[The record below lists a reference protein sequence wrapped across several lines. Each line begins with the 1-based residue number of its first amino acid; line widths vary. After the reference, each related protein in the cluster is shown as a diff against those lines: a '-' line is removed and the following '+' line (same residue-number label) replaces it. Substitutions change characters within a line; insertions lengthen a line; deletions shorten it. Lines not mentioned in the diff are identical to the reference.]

1 MRQSLLLFAAIGAA
15 EDPLRPY
22 PLPDAHLKTT
32 SILDHAG
39 YLSGFDDAQWYLDN
53 IPFVDFPDQSL
64 QDVYYY
70 RASVIKRH
78 LKYAHENHGFM
89 FTEFIHP
96 VTWASKLQ
104 TIPDSA
110 GHHILESRWLRD
122 PNYAKDLILAY
133 TRGGTEALSGIS
145 YTHYV
150 QRAILEHA
158 QTTGDAAFLTAQL
171 EGMIATFNLWD
182 VQFDNTTGLY
192 HRTPL
197 SDAQEYSLPGYIVG
211 GPNGGPVKQW
221 NDAENDFNTIF
232 LGPETYRPSHNA
244 YMIAN
249 ARAIAAVAR
258 LAGNASLA
266 QQWSARAATL
276 EQNMHSLLWDNDL
289 QFWIDVVRGSNT
301 PAVGRQLIG
310 YFPYRFDVFA
320 SSSSSNSFTPSNAE
334 IRGLEAGLSPEAF
347 LTEFGPT
354 TLEQSNPYYTAL
366 KNSTICCVWNGQS
379 WPFSTGVYLGTLA
392 RIARAN
398 LSDVI
403 TKDFWISE
411 FEKYAR
417 TNYRGGVPYTAESH
431 YPTLNQWSG
440 DNANHSEHYLHS
452 TFLDNVFTNLLGII
466 PTLDDRLE
474 LRPLVPD
481 NWTHFAVE
489 NLPYHGSLLT
499 LLWDSDG
506 THYSTSTHSA
516 GLSIFHNGALLHTQP
531 TLTALNLTLPNS
543 TLAVRTL
550 AAAPRYA
557 NILANPNTPWSLPS
571 ITANYELNPDG
582 NLISTPA
589 WKLNDGLLW
598 YDEVPDNR
606 WTNNQSTTPFNT
618 LTVTLPRPR
627 KLSSISLAIYADV
640 DKKGGLAGG
649 GVIACPARVIVKDAR
664 SNAVLAERGGGGV
677 AEWSTCVPNAL
688 NTIAFDAGASS
699 TDSLTVT
706 LWNRVHYAVALSEV
720 QLWVPEEAS
729 SSSSSSSSPKEG
741 GETETQT
748 QTQTTRYELED
759 GLIGAFVGSFQGT
772 AYGIN
777 GSVTA
782 LNNSTGVALHTDGWV
797 EVAGVT
803 GGASASAS
811 GKLGIVGAGPGAVRV
826 RLNWVGEEHVVRWD
840 GDAVV
845 EREVSGARLAPG
857 RNFVTV
863 FWKEGTPWV
872 DALVVV

>member
-1 MRQSLLLFAAIGAA
+1 MQRPLLTYLLFSTIGAA
-15 EDPLRPY
+15 EDPFRPY
-22 PLPDAHLKTT
+22 PLPDAHLATT
-32 SILDHAG
+32 SFLDHAG
-39 YLSGFDDAQWYLDN
+39 FLSGFDDAQWYLDN

-133 TRGGTEALSGIS
+133 TRGGIEALSGIS

-150 QRAILEHA
+150 QHAALEHA
-158 QTTGDAAFLTAQL
+158 QTTGDTAFLTAQL
-171 EGMIATFNLWD
+171 EGMVATFNLWD
-182 VQFDNTTGLY
+182 AQFDNTTGLY

-197 SDAQEYSLPGYIVG
+197 SDAQEYSLPGYVVG
-211 GPNGGPVKQW
+211 GPNGGPVEQW

-232 LGPETYRPSHNA
+232 VGPETYRPSHNA

-258 LAGNASLA
+258 LAGNVSLA
-266 QQWSARAATL
+266 QQWSVRAATL
-276 EQNMHSLLWDNDL
+276 EQNMRNLLWDDEL
-289 QFWIDVVRGSNT
+289 QFWIDVIYGSNT

-310 YFPYRFDVFA
+310 YFPYRFEIFA
-320 SSSSSNSFTPSNAE
+320 STSSNSSSPSAAE
-334 IRGLEAGLSPEAF
+334 IKGLEAGLSPEVF

-398 LSDVI
+398 LSDII

-411 FEKYAR
+411 FEKYVR
-417 TNYRGGVPYTAESH
+417 TNYRDGVPYTAESH
-431 YPTLNQWSG
+431 YPTLDQWSG
-440 DNANHSEHYLHS
+440 DHANHSEHYLHS
-452 TFLDNVFTNLLGII
+452 TFFDNIFTNLLGII
-466 PTLDDRLE
+466 TTLDDRLE

-506 THYSTSTHSA
+506 THYSSNHSA
-516 GLSIFHNGALLHTQP
+516 GLSIYQNGALIHTQP
-531 TLTALNLTLPNS
+531 TLTPLNLTLTNS

-557 NILANPNTPWSLPS
+557 NVLANPNTPWSLPS
-571 ITANYELNPDG
+571 VTADYELNPDG
-582 NLISTPA
+582 NLISMPA

-598 YDEVPDNR
+598 YDDVPDNR

-618 LTVTLPRPR
+618 LTVTLPRARSLP
-627 KLSSISLAIYADV
+627 SISLAVYADAN
-640 DKKGGLAGG
+640 KKGGLRGG
-649 GVIACPARVIVKDAR
+649 GVMACPARVVVKDAR
-664 SNAVLAERGGGGV
+664 SGAVLAERGDADGGDGSWP
-677 AEWSTCVPNAL
+677 ACIPNAL
-688 NTIAFDAGASS
+688 NTIAFDAGATT
-699 TDSLTVT
+699 TDLLTVT
-706 LWNRVHYAVALSEV
+706 LWNQLHYAVALSEV
-720 QLWVPEEAS
+720 QLWVPEAS
-729 SSSSSSSSPKEG
+729 PDEG
-741 GETETQT
+741 ETQT
-748 QTQTTRYELED
+748 TTRYEVED
-759 GLIGAFVGSFQGT
+759 GLVGAFVGSFQGT

-777 GSVTA
+777 GTVTTLSNA
-782 LNNSTGVALHTDGWV
+782 TGVALRTDGWV

-803 GGASASAS
+803 SPSADAAGTGGTLS
-811 GKLGIVGAGPGAVRV
+811 IVGAGPGAVRV
-826 RLNWVGEEHVVRWD
+826 RLNWVGEGQVVLWD
-840 GDAVV
+840 GDGVV
-845 EREVSGARLAPG
+845 EQSLGVQLAPD
-857 RNFVTV
+857 RNFVTI
-863 FWKEGTPWV
+863 FWEEGTPWV
-872 DALVVV
+872 DALVIG